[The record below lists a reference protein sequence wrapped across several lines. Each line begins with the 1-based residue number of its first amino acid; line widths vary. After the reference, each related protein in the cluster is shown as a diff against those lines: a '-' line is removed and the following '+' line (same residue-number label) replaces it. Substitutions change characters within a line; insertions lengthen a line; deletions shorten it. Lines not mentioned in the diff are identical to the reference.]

1 MATKTYFS
9 QRDVNNN
16 AKINEILDEFLPEY
30 CQEYIL
36 GISDTTTTLTR
47 LGYVRDLKLFFHFL
61 TTNIS
66 RFKDKT
72 SKDITLADVENLSPF
87 EIEKYMHFLTSYQ
100 KATPSGQLT
109 KTVTETNAERARSR
123 KLSALRSMIKYFIKK
138 NVINVD
144 PTRSVNSPKIREKEI
159 VRLDVD
165 EVKKMFDTVDNGA
178 GLSKHQLAYQEN
190 TKVRDL
196 AIVGLLLGTGIRV
209 SELVGIDM
217 DDVDFDNL
225 SFVVTRKGGARVILY
240 FSEEVA
246 GMLYDYFHLRKNNK
260 RAETNALFLS
270 LQNKR
275 ITTRAVENLIKK
287 YSSIAAPLKKISPH
301 KLRSTYGTQLY
312 KSTRDIYV
320 VADVLGHKDV
330 NTTKKHYAAVTDDI
344 RRKASTAVKLRD
356 DDEN

>member
-66 RFKDKT
+66 CFKDKT

-109 KTVTETNAERARSR
+109 KTVIETNAERARSR

-196 AIVGLLLGTGIRV
+196 AIVALLLGTGIRV

>member
-1 MATKTYFS
+1 MATKSYFS

-72 SKDITLADVENLSPF
+72 SKDITLGDVEKLSPF

-356 DDEN
+356 DDN

>member
-109 KTVTETNAERARSR
+109 KTVIETNAERARSR

>member
-109 KTVTETNAERARSR
+109 KTVIETNAERARSR

-356 DDEN
+356 DD

>member
-109 KTVTETNAERARSR
+109 KTVIETNAERARSR

-287 YSSIAAPLKKISPH
+287 YSPIAAPLKKISPH

-356 DDEN
+356 DD